1 MPTPAASPMPRLPAA
16 LLYGPDDRPPT
27 GVLILLTLQHNFLM
41 ASTLLLPVVLIS
53 ELGGGLVEVRNVV
66 GLTMIAAGLGTIL
79 QASRR
84 VGSGYLCPNLCGPN
98 FFSASAEAAWLGGM
112 PLMRGMTIVA
122 GLLETVL
129 APVLRHVK
137 FLFPTEVTGLVVFMV
152 GVGLVPVG
160 SSKFLGIDYAGDP
173 IRPVVL
179 AVAATTFFTMVLIN
193 VRSGRRLKLYSV
205 LIGLAVGY
213 GLSAATGL
221 FGATQ
226 WTQLRDAPWF
236 ALPFHSDFLDVRF
249 EWSLLLPFAIVSIC
263 GSLKSM
269 GNLISAQK
277 ANDDD
282 WREADM
288 KPISRGIFA
297 DSLSVIASGVLGG
310 MATDTSSSNV
320 GLSQASGAT
329 SRVIGFAAG
338 GMFMLYGFSPKVTM
352 LLSLMPQPVMG
363 AIVAFVTCF
372 MMLSGLQIL
381 LSAKPQ
387 PRTIFV
393 VGVSLFFGLSLD
405 IMPQLYGS
413 IPGWLRPIF
422 QSSLTLSTI
431 LAVVLNQVLRAPAP
445 AEPGFGAK

>member
-1 MPTPAASPMPRLPAA
+1 MPRKPAT
-16 LLYGPDDRPPT
+16 LLYGPDDRPPP
-27 GVLILLTLQHNFLM
+27 GVLFLLALQHNFLM

-53 ELGGGLVEVRNVV
+53 ELGGGPVEVREVV

-84 VGSGYLCPNLCGPN
+84 FGSGYLCPNLCGPN
-98 FFSASAEAAWLGGM
+98 FFAASAEAAWLGGL
-112 PLMRGMTIVA
+112 PLMRGMTIAA
-122 GLLETVL
+122 GLMEAAL

-152 GVGLVPVG
+152 GVSLVPVG
-160 SSKFLGIDYAGDP
+160 ASKFLGIDYAGDP
-173 IRPVVL
+173 IRPLVL
-179 AVAATTFFTMVLIN
+179 AVAATTFFLMAIVN
-193 VRSGRRLKLYSV
+193 VRGGPRLKLYSV

-213 GLSAATGL
+213 TLSALTGL
-221 FGATQ
+221 FGAAQ
-226 WTQLRDAPWF
+226 WSQLRDAPWF
-236 ALPFHSDFLDVRF
+236 ALPFRSGILDLRF
-249 EWSLLLPFAIVSIC
+249 EWSLLLPFTIVSIC

-277 ANDDD
+277 ANDED
-282 WREADM
+282 WREADLA
-288 KPISRGIFA
+288 PISRGIFA
-297 DSLSVIASGVLGG
+297 DSLSVITSGLLGG

-329 SRVIGFAAG
+329 SRVIGFVAG
-338 GMFMLYGFSPKVTM
+338 GLFVLYGFSPKITM

-381 LSAKPQ
+381 LSTKPQ

-393 VGVSLFFGLSLD
+393 VGVALFFGLSLD
-405 IMPQLYGS
+405 ILPQLYVS
-413 IPGWLRPIF
+413 VPGWLRPVF
-422 QSSLTLSTI
+422 QSSLTLS
-431 LAVVLNQVLRAPAP
+431 AVVAILLNQILRAPASGP
-445 AEPGFGAK
+445 KG

>member
-1 MPTPAASPMPRLPAA
+1 MPRKPAS
-16 LLYGPDDRPPT
+16 LLYGLDDRPPP
-27 GVLILLTLQHNFLM
+27 GVLFLLALQHNFLM

-53 ELGGGLVEVRNVV
+53 ELGGGPVEVRDVV
-66 GLTMIAAGLGTIL
+66 GLTMIAAGVGTII

-84 VGSGYLCPNLCGPN
+84 FGSGYLCPNLCGPN
-98 FFSASAEAAWLGGM
+98 FFAASAEAAWLGGM
-112 PLMRGMTIVA
+112 PLMRGMTIAA
-122 GLLETVL
+122 GLLEALL

-152 GVGLVPVG
+152 GVSLIPVG

-179 AVAATTFFTMVLIN
+179 GVAAATFFTMVLVNI
-193 VRSGRRLKLYSV
+193 RGGPRLKLYSV
-205 LIGLAVGY
+205 LIGLVAGY
-213 GLSAATGL
+213 ALSAATGL
-221 FGATQ
+221 FGAAQ

-236 ALPFHSDFLDVRF
+236 ALPFRSGMLDLRF
-249 EWSLLLPFAIVSIC
+249 EWSLLLPFAIVSVC

-282 WREADM
+282 WREPDM
-288 KPISRGIFA
+288 ALVSKGIFA
-297 DSLSVIASGVLGG
+297 DSLSVVLSGLLGG

-329 SRVIGFAAG
+329 SRAIGFLAG
-338 GMFMLYGFSPKVTM
+338 ALFVLYGFSPKVTM

-381 LSAKPQ
+381 LSNKPH

-393 VGVSLFFGLSLD
+393 VGVALFFGLSLD
-405 IMPQLYGS
+405 IMPQLYTS
-413 IPGWLRPIF
+413 VPNWLRPVF
-422 QSSLTLSTI
+422 QSSLTLS
-431 LAVVLNQVLRAPAP
+431 AVVAILLNQLLRSPAAP
-445 AEPGFGAK
+445 FKT

>member
-1 MPTPAASPMPRLPAA
+1 MPRKPAA
-16 LLYGPDDRPPT
+16 LLYGPDDCPPR
-27 GVLILLTLQHNFLM
+27 GVLFLLAVQHNFLM

-53 ELGGGLVEVRNVV
+53 ELGGGPVEVRDTV
-66 GLTMIAAGLGTIL
+66 GLTMIAAGLGTVL

-84 VGSGYLCPNLCGPN
+84 IGSGYLCPNLCGPN
-98 FFSASAEAAWLGGM
+98 FFAASAEAAWLGGM
-112 PLMRGMTIVA
+112 PLMRGMTILA
-122 GLLETVL
+122 GLFETLL
-129 APVLRHVK
+129 APVLRHLK

-152 GVGLVPVG
+152 GVSLVPVG
-160 SSKFLGIDYAGDP
+160 ASKFLGIDYAGDP
-173 IRPVVL
+173 IRPTVL
-179 AVAATTFFTMVLIN
+179 AVAAATFFTMAAIN
-193 VRSGRRLKLYSV
+193 VRGGRRLKLYSV
-205 LIGLAVGY
+205 LIGLVTGY

-221 FGATQ
+221 FGASQ
-226 WTQLRDAPWF
+226 WEQLCEAPWF
-236 ALPFHSDFLDVRF
+236 ALPFHHGLLDLRF

-277 ANDDD
+277 ANDED
-282 WREADM
+282 WTEADM
-288 KPISRGIFA
+288 TKISRGIFA
-297 DSLSVIASGVLGG
+297 DSLSVILSGVLGG

-329 SRVIGFAAG
+329 SRAIGFAAG
-338 GMFMLYGFSPKVTM
+338 GLFALYGFSPKITM

-387 PRTIFV
+387 PRTFFV
-393 VGVSLFFGLSLD
+393 VGISLFFGLSLD
-405 IMPQLYGS
+405 IMPQLYAS

-422 QSSLTLSTI
+422 QSSLTLSAI
-431 LAVVLNQVLRAPAP
+431 LAVVLNQVLRTPAS
-445 AEPGFGAK
+445 PGPGTK